1 MITVVVA
8 DDEELIRESLRL
20 ILQTDD
26 TITVVAAVADGEQA
40 VAAALTHQPDVV
52 LIDVQMPAMDG
63 LTAALALRRLPRP
76 PRVVVLTSFSR
87 DEYLYSALKA
97 GVDGFLLKDVRPHEL
112 IDAIKVV
119 ARGEAIISPS
129 MTRTLME
136 QFTVPHEAVH
146 ARERLKPLPQE
157 QRTILAL
164 LAQGLSNAEIGAR
177 MQLSES
183 QVKVHVSRILRL
195 LGCANRVQAAILA
208 HTAGLT
214 PPAVPS

>member
-8 DDEELIRESLRL
+8 DDEELVRESLRL

-26 TITVVAAVADGEQA
+26 TITVVAAVADGEQV
-40 VAAALTHQPDVV
+40 VAAARSHQPDVV
-52 LIDVQMPAMDG
+52 LTDVQMPATDG
-63 LTAALALRRLPRP
+63 ITAALALRRLPRP
-76 PRVVVLTSFSR
+76 PRVVVLTSFAR

-97 GVDGFLLKDVRPHEL
+97 GVDGFLLKDTRPHEL

-136 QFTVPHEAVH
+136 QFTVPHEAVR
-146 ARERLKPLPQE
+146 ARERLESLPQD

-177 MQLSES
+177 MHLSES

-195 LGCANRVQAAILA
+195 LDCANRVQAAILA

-214 PPAVPS
+214 PPTVPS

>member
-1 MITVVVA
+1 MIRVVIA
-8 DDEELIRESLRL
+8 DDEELTRESLRL
-20 ILQTDD
+20 ILETDD
-26 TITVVAAVADGEQA
+26 AITVVAAVPDGEQA
-40 VAAALTHQPDVV
+40 VAAALSHQPDVV
-52 LIDVQMPAMDG
+52 LTDVQMPAMDG
-63 LTAALALRRLPRP
+63 LSAALALRRLAQP
-76 PRVVVLTSFSR
+76 PRIVVLTSYSR

-129 MTRTLME
+129 MTRMLME
-136 QFTVPHEAVH
+136 QFTVPREAVD

-157 QRTILAL
+157 QQTILAL

-183 QVKVHVSRILRL
+183 QIKVHVSRILRL
-195 LGCANRVQAAILA
+195 LGCGNRVQAAILA

-214 PPAVPS
+214 PPAIPS